1 MKPMPVYNKLV
12 RDLIPQVIKST
23 GKECRT
29 RILDEEEY
37 KKELVIKL
45 KEESEE
51 YFSAQGPKESLEE
64 LADILEIIRALATV
78 HGATWEQLEALR
90 EKKAEARGGFQER
103 VYLIDVDD
111 NT

>member
-1 MKPMPVYNKLV
+1 MPVYNKLV
-12 RDLIPQVIKST
+12 RDLIPEIIHKS

-37 KKELVIKL
+37 QKELNVKL

-51 YFSAQGPKESLEE
+51 YFAASKSEEALEE
-64 LADILEIIRALATV
+64 LADMLEVIRSLAAV
-78 HGATWEQLEALR
+78 HGSSWEQLEALR
-90 EKKAEARGGFQER
+90 DQKAQARGGFKDK

-111 NT
+111 NA

>member
-1 MKPMPVYNKLV
+1 MPVYNKLV
-12 RDLIPQVIKST
+12 RDRIPQVILAT

-37 KKELVIKL
+37 KEELIIKF

-51 YFSAQGPKESLEE
+51 YFSARGSKESLEE
-64 LADILEIIRALATV
+64 LADLLEVIRALAAV

-90 EKKAEARGGFQER
+90 EQKAQARGGFQDR

>member
-1 MKPMPVYNKLV
+1 MPVYNKLV
-12 RDLIPQVIKST
+12 RDLIPQVIEAT
-23 GKECRT
+23 GKAFRT

-37 KKELVIKL
+37 KKELIIKL

-51 YFSAQGPKESLEE
+51 YFTAQSSKESLEE
-64 LADILEIIRALATV
+64 LADMLEVIRALAVV
-78 HGATWEQLEALR
+78 HGATWEELEVLR

-111 NT
+111 NA